1 VFICTLAA
9 YLVWHL
15 RRAWA
20 ELCFTDETPPDHTTD
35 PVAKAERSPAAQHKA
50 STRLTATGD
59 AAHSFETLLDHL
71 ATLTRNQVSLPN
83 QTDIPTFEMLAK
95 PTELQQRAFNLI
107 DTAIPTRLS

>member
-1 VFICTLAA
+1 MLAA

-20 ELCFTDETPPDHTTD
+20 ELCFTDETPPNRRSD
-35 PVAKAERSPAAQHKA
+35 PVAKAHRSPAAQHKA
-50 STRLTATGD
+50 STRTTTTGQD
-59 AAHSFETLLDHL
+59 AHSFETLLDHL